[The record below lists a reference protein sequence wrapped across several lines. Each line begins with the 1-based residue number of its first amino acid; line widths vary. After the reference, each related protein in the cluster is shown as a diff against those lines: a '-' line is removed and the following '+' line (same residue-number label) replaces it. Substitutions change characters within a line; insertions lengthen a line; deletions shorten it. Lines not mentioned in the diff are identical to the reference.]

1 MILTVTLNTAVDKL
15 YVIDS
20 LRPHEVMRVK
30 EVNNTAGGKG
40 MNVSRVAAL
49 AGEPVIATGFVGG
62 CNGKLFESLITEK
75 GITKRFTPVQAETRC
90 CINIRDL
97 AENKSTEFLEPGN
110 PVTEGELNR
119 FIENYETELQKA
131 QVVTISGSMPKGAP
145 TDFYAMLTRLAQKY
159 HKRVILDTS
168 GTALQQ
174 ALPACPT
181 MIKPNADEIE
191 QLLKVNIRSRGQ
203 LIDAARQLHQS
214 GIKIVAVSLGK
225 DGVLVACDEG
235 IYHGITPDIPV
246 VNTVGCGDSMVAGFA
261 VCMARDYSME
271 DTIRYAVAISTAS
284 ALTKETG
291 SFRPEDLES
300 LLPMIKLNKIDEKE

>member
-20 LRPHEVMRVK
+20 LRPHKVMRVK
-30 EVNNTAGGKG
+30 EVYNTAGGKG

-49 AGEPVIATGFVGG
+49 AGEPVIATGFIGG
-62 CNGKLFESLITEK
+62 CNGTLFERLITEK
-75 GITKRFTPVQAETRC
+75 GITKNFTPVQTETRC
-90 CINIRDL
+90 CINVRDL

-110 PVTEGELNR
+110 PVTEENLR
-119 FIENYETELQKA
+119 SFIENYEANLQNA
-131 QVVTISGSMPKGAP
+131 EVVTISGSMPKGTP
-145 TDFYAMLTRLAQKY
+145 DHFYALLTELAKKHQ
-159 HKRVILDTS
+159 KRVILDTS
-168 GTALQQ
+168 GAALQQ
-174 ALPACPT
+174 ALSACPT

-191 QLLKVNIRSRGQ
+191 QLLKIDIRSREQ
-203 LIDAARQLHQS
+203 LIDAAKRLHQR

-235 IYHGITPDIPV
+235 VYHGITPEIPV

-261 VCMARDYSME
+261 VGMARNYSIE
-271 DTIRYAVAISTAS
+271 DTIRYAVAVSTAS

-291 SFRPEDLES
+291 SFRPEDLEK
-300 LLPMIKLNKIDEKE
+300 LLPMIKLNKMIEKE